1 MKQISNILVGLTL
14 TAVGL
19 TACADKPTS
28 GRTDTYSS
36 GAIRFASDE
45 SFSPIIEEEREVFEH
60 SYPQA
65 KVTPLYINE
74 IDGMNLLLKDSLCL
88 VVTSRNYK
96 AKELKYLKDSKFLPV
111 SIPIAYDGLALIINK
126 QNTDSCI
133 AANDVKRILR
143 GELKNW
149 KQINP
154 SSKLGEIQ
162 VVFDNKKSSTIQY
175 CVDSLLNG
183 QHITSPNIQAVNKS
197 KDVIDYVEHT
207 PYAIGIIGSNWLNDQ
222 RDSTNT
228 TFKKNIR
235 VMSVSKLDKAT
246 DMNSWKPYQA
256 YIYDG
261 RYPFI
266 RTIYALLN
274 DPING
279 LPWGFAHFLESP
291 KGQLII
297 FKSGLLPYRG
307 DINVRSVNVSGE

>member
-1 MKQISNILVGLTL
+1 MRHISDILVGLVII
-14 TAVGL
+14 AVGL
-19 TACADKPTS
+19 SACADKPTS
-28 GRTDTYSS
+28 GRTDTNSS
-36 GAIRFASDE
+36 GEIQFASDE
-45 SFSPIIEEEREVFEH
+45 SFGPIIEEEREVFEAL
-60 SYPQA
+60 YPQA
-65 KVTPLYINE
+65 KVKPLYTNE
-74 IDGMNLLLKDSLCL
+74 IDGVNLLLKDSICL
-88 VVTSRNYK
+88 VITSRRYK
-96 AKELKYLKDSKFLPV
+96 EKEFKYLKDSRFLPV
-111 SIPIAYDGLALIINK
+111 CIPIAYDGLALIINK

-133 AANDVKRILR
+133 AANDVKKILL
-143 GELKNW
+143 G
-149 KQINP
+149 QITKWSQLNP
-154 SSKLGEIQ
+154 TSILGDIQ

-175 CVDSLLNG
+175 CVDSLLQG
-183 QHITSPNIQAVNKS
+183 KHIISDNIQAVNKS

-207 PYAIGIIGSNWLNDQ
+207 PNAIGIIGSNWLNDR

-246 DMNSWKPYQA
+246 EMNSWKPYQA

>member
-143 GELKNW
+143 GEAN
-149 KQINP
+149 
-154 SSKLGEIQ
+154 
-162 VVFDNKKSSTIQY
+162 
-175 CVDSLLNG
+175 
-183 QHITSPNIQAVNKS
+183 
-197 KDVIDYVEHT
+197 
-207 PYAIGIIGSNWLNDQ
+207 
-222 RDSTNT
+222 
-228 TFKKNIR
+228 
-235 VMSVSKLDKAT
+235 
-246 DMNSWKPYQA
+246 
-256 YIYDG
+256 
-261 RYPFI
+261 
-266 RTIYALLN
+266 
-274 DPING
+274 
-279 LPWGFAHFLESP
+279 
-291 KGQLII
+291 
-297 FKSGLLPYRG
+297 
-307 DINVRSVNVSGE
+307 